1 MMAKRSISPR
11 QQRLPDS
18 LEGSRGESTLQ
29 LKSCGALGSNEILR
43 GVAHPLPPSGNLS
56 DFVRKHL
63 IDYIRSNQLRSG
75 ATVPSEMRVSSEL
88 GISRGIVR
96 EAFRALQMAG
106 ILDIGNG
113 RSPRVAAINDGGIA
127 QVLQHALST
136 EQATFEHVLDMRAA
150 IEIRAASLAAAHRTA
165 EDAQALDKEVARMR
179 GSKAVRSRF
188 SEADARFHETI
199 ARATGNPLFGVIG
212 GAIRGSLTASIRAG
226 LKNLK
231 TARELD
237 KLVTIHENIAEAIRD
252 QDPIRASHYMAIH
265 FDEAIRSFRF
275 KPASNA

>member
-1 MMAKRSISPR
+1 VS
-11 QQRLPDS
+11 
-18 LEGSRGESTLQ
+18 
-29 LKSCGALGSNEILR
+29 
-43 GVAHPLPPSGNLS
+43 HPVPPNGNLS
-56 DFVRKHL
+56 DFVRQHL
-63 IDYIRSNQLRSG
+63 IDHIRTNQLRSG

-106 ILDIGNG
+106 ILEISNG
-113 RSPRVAAINDGGIA
+113 RSPRVAAISDGGIA

-150 IEIRAASLAAAHRTA
+150 IEIRAASLAAVHRTT
-165 EDAQALDKEVARMR
+165 EDVEALEKEISRMR
-179 GSKAVRSRF
+179 VSKDVRSRF
-188 SEADARFHETI
+188 TEADARFHESI

-226 LKNLK
+226 LKNLR
-231 TARELD
+231 TSRELD

-265 FDEAIRSFRF
+265 FDEAIRSFGF
-275 KPASNA
+275 KPSPNA